1 MKKLN
6 LFFMVLAISGIINSF
21 SIEQK
26 EEKLDSSEKVETA
39 QIQDEAAFRAEETAQ
54 IQDEAAFRAEM
65 ERRLQEIVSNLND
78 EEKKL
83 IQKGIGMVAK
93 HVETLYG
100 TDEEFKQFVDWAKTK
115 GLDIQIVINLLPTI
129 EQIKQDISNNE
140 DVTKVA

>member
-1 MKKLN
+1 
-6 LFFMVLAISGIINSF
+6 MVLAVSGIINSF

-26 EEKLDSSEKVETA
+26 EEKLDSSEKV
-39 QIQDEAAFRAEETAQ
+39 ETAQ